1 MPNALEYANIIA
13 QMMRQSA
20 EAQVENDARR
30 EDMAFRRQQA
40 ADALALQRENL
51 ALDRQRT
58 EAQIATESERRAGME
73 SDRKRAERNDTVAS
87 IDEQMYQMEYGE
99 NPTQTKM
106 RLGRRKEE
114 AGVAAAESQ
123 ASILAAEA
131 EDTPSKIAM
140 GRRKDEA
147 ALKASE
153 AQMRAAERGD
163 LRDEEKYRR
172 EVDRQE
178 QDDAEIEAAATLA
191 DNPDAMLGVKPLS
204 ESVGGKVKLRALGMR
219 ANKAETEDKIAAA
232 AEAPEGRRLERVS
245 KQKQIEASEAQTAAY
260 KQQQEDAL
268 LRRDHEARMRDLL
281 ETESRQRTE
290 ANAVDLNNKRR
301 EAEQSMRD
309 MVARRL
315 GLRTDSEQ
323 AGAREFFDKMR
334 IQGLF
339 EAANRAAT
347 TSLDGTTFNNDIY
360 NAQVAKIQSAMELA
374 GNLGALSKRDPNKF
388 KELKAEAA
396 DVMMKIL
403 ESGGSPSVALY
414 SVGKLVGSVVKA
426 TKPPPQDT
434 PKPKLGLSEK
444 ARDIRFKKSS
454 EAAAT
459 RRKELID
466 VIASDESLASAV
478 EQAVRDLNFDKDANG
493 KALPITEDMVA
504 DMIEEVVPNWASLSE
519 RNIRSGIL
527 YGLQQ
532 KADLKSGYAKPIRMV
547 RDKSRK

>member
-1 MPNALEYANIIA
+1 MSANDEYFAMLA
-13 QMMRQSA
+13 RLMVQSA
-20 EAQVENDARR
+20 EAKRNKEQDE
-30 EDMAFRRQQA
+30 EDRIFRRQQA

-219 ANKAETEDKIAAA
+219 ANKAKTEDEIAAA
-232 AEAPEGRRLERVS
+232 AEAPMERKQGRKLKAS
-245 KQKQIEASEAQTAAY
+245 QIAAAEEQTAAY
-260 KQQQEDAL
+260 KQQREDAL

-281 ETESRQRTE
+281 ETESRQRIE
-290 ANAVDLNNKRR
+290 ANAVDLGTKRR

-315 GLRTDSEQ
+315 GLRTDAEQ

-360 NAQVAKIQSAMELA
+360 TTQVAKIQSAMELA

-403 ESGGSPSVALY
+403 ESGGSPSVALD
-414 SVGKLVGSVVKA
+414 SVGKLVGAVVKA
-426 TKPPPQDT
+426 TKPPPPPPSDVV
-434 PKPKLGLSEK
+434 PKTAYGRALKARTEK
-444 ARDIRFKKSS
+444 ASDVAKKKGSDLVAILEGDADLAARAEEAVRILKRNRDTEGKEHPVTDEMVKEMVLDYVGSDGTITEADIRK
-454 EAAAT
+454 A
-459 RRKELID
+459 
-466 VIASDESLASAV
+466 IAYAQRYRYSQSGKLKVSA
-478 EQAVRDLNFDKDANG
+478 K
-493 KALPITEDMVA
+493 
-504 DMIEEVVPNWASLSE
+504 
-519 RNIRSGIL
+519 
-527 YGLQQ
+527 
-532 KADLKSGYAKPIRMV
+532 
-547 RDKSRK
+547 

>member
-1 MPNALEYANIIA
+1 MSANDEYFAMLA
-13 QMMRQSA
+13 RLMVQSA
-20 EAQVENDARR
+20 EAKRNKEQDE
-30 EDMAFRRQQA
+30 EDRIFRRQQA

-51 ALDRQRT
+51 AL
-58 EAQIATESERRAGME
+58 E
-73 SDRKRAERNDTVAS
+73 
-87 IDEQMYQMEYGE
+87 
-99 NPTQTKM
+99 
-106 RLGRRKEE
+106 GRRTD
-114 AGVAAAESQ
+114 
-123 ASILAAEA
+123 ASVRLN
-131 EDTPSKIAM
+131 
-140 GRRKDEA
+140 
-147 ALKASE
+147 E

-219 ANKAETEDKIAAA
+219 ANKAKTEDEIAAA
-232 AEAPEGRRLERVS
+232 AEAPMEREQGRKLKAS
-245 KQKQIEASEAQTAAY
+245 QIAAAEEQTAAY
-260 KQQQEDAL
+260 KQQREDAL

-281 ETESRQRTE
+281 EIESRQRTE
-290 ANAVDLNNKRR
+290 ANAVDLGTKRR

-315 GLRTDSEQ
+315 GLRTDAEQ

-360 NAQVAKIQSAMELA
+360 TTQVAKIQNAMELA
-374 GNLGALSKRDPNKF
+374 GNLGALSKRDPTKF

-403 ESGGSPSVALY
+403 ESGGSPSVALD

-426 TKPPPQDT
+426 TKPPPPPSDVV
-434 PKPKLGLSEK
+434 PKTALGRSIK
-444 ARDIRFKKSS
+444 AN
-454 EAAAT
+454 EAASAAT
-459 RRKELID
+459 RVGKASEIMKILDSDTSVTRKIVKAVSDLKLNID
-466 VIASDESLASAV
+466 AEGNAHPVTDDMVV
-478 EQAVRDLNFDKDANG
+478 EAILDYLPKDATPTKKNV
-493 KALPITEDMVA
+493 EFF
-504 DMIEEVVPNWASLSE
+504 IE
-519 RNIRSGIL
+519 
-527 YGLQQ
+527 
-532 KADLKSGYAKPIRMV
+532 YAKYQSMS
-547 RDKSRK
+547 KGNLTRKPWPVVGSPKD